1 MPTSK
6 SSQFD
11 SIKDCINGGQQ
22 EKLLEILNNYKTK
35 LGADEFNKMIN
46 DEKLLV
52 EIVSSKKDKE
62 INFGMFENLL
72 KMVDDKDTI
81 NFNVKNPSSGHPILR
96 IAMENDQVEIARK
109 LLFDYKADT
118 GFLKVNGRSFAQSVF
133 GGKVDNFK
141 YDKLSKE
148 VEQLLLDYSMRTPNS
163 NNSPSSSPSKVSA
176 TIVFNDVNKQAKT
189 P

>member
-11 SIKDCINGGQQ
+11 SIKDCINGVQQ
-22 EKLLEILNNYKTK
+22 EKLLEILNNYKKK

-72 KMVDDKDTI
+72 KMVDKDKID
-81 NFNVKNPSSGHPILR
+81 FNVKNPSSGHSILR
-96 IAMENDQVEIARK
+96 IALEKDQVEIARK

-118 GFLKVNGRSFAQSVF
+118 GFLKVNGRSFAQIVF
-133 GGKVDNFK
+133 GGKVDNFNLTK
-141 YDKLSKE
+141 VTDRIKDLIFENHMRSPHSQGDK
-148 VEQLLLDYSMRTPNS
+148 
-163 NNSPSSSPSKVSA
+163 SPSSSPSKVSA
-176 TIVFNDVNKQAKT
+176 AIVFDVNKQAKT